1 MIAYFDTSA
10 FVPLLIEEP
19 RSAQFGLLWDRTDT
33 IVATR
38 LLHVEMSS
46 ALSRARRAERISVKT
61 QLAARSRA
69 DRLWSKVVVIDVSEE
84 LMLRSSQVAESHA
97 LRGYD
102 AVHCAAAESI
112 FEADVV
118 AASADV
124 ELLAAWRALGL
135 TTFDGLQPQ

>member
-33 IVATR
+33 VVATR
-38 LLHVEMSS
+38 LLYVEMSS
-46 ALSRARRAERISVKT
+46 ALSRARRAERISVK
-61 QLAARSRA
+61 AHGVARSRA
-69 DRLWSKVVVIDVSEE
+69 DRLWSKVVVIDVSNE
-84 LMLRSSQVAESHA
+84 LMLRSSQIAELHA
-97 LRGYD
+97 LRGYE
-102 AVHCAAAESI
+102 AIHCAAAELI

-135 TTFDGLQPQ
+135 TTFDGLRP